1 MVNVFEELQ
10 WRGLVY
16 DYTEGVAELLTK
28 EKVTLYN
35 GFDPTASS
43 LHVGHLVPVMAL
55 ARLQRFGHTPIAVVG
70 GGTGMIGDPSG
81 RSAER
86 VLLSPEMI
94 ESNIAGIRPQL
105 ERVLDFEIKSNP
117 AVIVNNLDWLGKLS
131 MIEYLRDVGKEFT
144 VNQML
149 GKDSVKNRIDRE
161 AGLSYTEFSYMLLQA
176 YDFLHLNQHYGCVLQ
191 TGGSDQWGNIT
202 AGTTLI
208 RRIRQTPAYGLV
220 YPLITKSDGSKFGK
234 TADGSIWLDPA
245 LTSPYQFYQ
254 FWFNTADDDVLNYL
268 RYFTWLRESEVAD
281 LAESLSE
288 RPHEREA
295 QQALARELT
304 AMIHGETA
312 VEKAEQASQ
321 VLFGGSLDGIS
332 AEDIRAIFV
341 DVPTSEI
348 TSAQLEGDGMPL
360 VDLLV
365 QTKLA
370 QSKGDARRAIQG
382 GAINLNNQRIS
393 ESSRNVS
400 SADSISENL
409 LLLRK
414 GRKEYHLVVILR

>member
-16 DYTEGVAELLTK
+16 DHTEGVPELLTK

-55 ARLQRFGHTPIAVVG
+55 ARLQRFGHKPIAVVG

-94 ESNIAGIRPQL
+94 DANIAGIRPQL
-105 ERVLDFEIKSNP
+105 ERILDFEIKSNP

-131 MIEYLRDVGKEFT
+131 MIDYLRDVGKEFT
-144 VNQML
+144 ISQML

-161 AGLSYTEFSYMLLQA
+161 SGLSYTEFSYMLLQA
-176 YDFLHLNQHYGCVLQ
+176 YDFLHLNEHYGCVLQ

-208 RRIRQTPAYGLV
+208 RKIRQTPAYGLV

-234 TADGSIWLDPA
+234 TADGSVWLDPT

-268 RYFTWLRESEVAD
+268 RYFTWLGESEVAE
-281 LAESLSE
+281 LAESLKE

-304 AMIHGETA
+304 AMIHGEAA
-312 VEKAEQASQ
+312 VEKAEKASQ
-321 VLFGGSLDGIS
+321 VLFGGSLDGLS
-332 AEDIRAIFV
+332 ADEVRAIFA
-341 DVPTSEI
+341 DVPTTEI
-348 TSAQLEGDGMPL
+348 SYTQIEGEGLPM

-365 QTKLA
+365 QVGVS

-382 GAINLNNQRIS
+382 GAINLNNQRIN
-393 ESSRNVS
+393 ETGRLVS
-400 SADSISENL
+400 SADLITETL

-414 GRKEYHLVVILR
+414 GRKEYHLVVVLR